1 MISNF
6 LGKITSFL
14 NFKKNIYLIESNDDL
29 NFLKEILANES
40 IIGLDTEFDWRNTY
54 FPKLSLLQIST
65 KNEILLIDCLKLKKL
80 NFLKKIL
87 EDNTKTIIF
96 HSSRSDTTVLNTN
109 LNIKVTNV
117 FDIQI
122 AENIISGGDMKNY
135 GAIVKKYITKSLEQS
150 QTNSNWLKRPFTND
164 QLAYAAE
171 DVDFLIEIFEKQRS
185 ILKKLKKFDFAIQM
199 SREEAKKG
207 NKELYVSRI
216 KKLKKPSK
224 IEKKIFMW
232 REEFAKK
239 LNIPPSQVLKDRKL
253 KILAKN
259 INLKNFDKENF
270 KPFFKD
276 IFIAEDLFKNLNL

>member
-29 NFLKEILANES
+29 NFLKEILTNES

-54 FPKLSLLQIST
+54 FPKLSLLQVAT
-65 KNEILLIDCLKLKKL
+65 KNEILLIDCIKLKKL

-135 GAIVKKYITKSLEQS
+135 GAIVKKYFAKSLEQS
-150 QTNSNWLKRPFTND
+150 QTNSNWLNRPFSND

-171 DVDFLIEIFEKQRS
+171 DVDFLIEIFKKQRN
-185 ILKKLKKFDFAIQM
+185 ILKKLKKFDLAVQM
-199 SREEAKKG
+199 SIEEAKKG

-224 IEKKIFMW
+224 IEKEIFMW
-232 REEFAKK
+232 REKFASK
-239 LNIPPSQVLKDRKL
+239 LNIPPSQVLKDSKL

-259 INLKNFDKENF
+259 INLKKFDKENF